1 MSIAQVA
8 SQIIIIFA
16 LMLVGALA
24 RECKFLSAQS
34 VSDLTNVVL
43 YFLSPMVILHAFQQP
58 FSLAKFQVFTLLVV
72 GIFIG
77 YAATILIAHLS
88 FHRVK
93 GQGFKSILLYGS
105 IYSNNGFMGIPLAQ
119 ALFGQ
124 TGVFYGVAS
133 MIGFNV
139 MSWTHG
145 VSLFHGQAN
154 RVTHWQRFR
163 QIILNPNIIAIIAGL
178 IIFVASIHLPSLVT
192 SFLTY
197 GSQAFTPLSM
207 MIIGSNLVGI
217 KLRDVKLNG
226 WMILALVFRNWLFP
240 LVNLVILS
248 LMGVGGTALITTV
261 ILAAC
266 PVAGLVVLFTLQSK
280 GNTRPAVILMS
291 VSTILSLVTIPAV
304 YLCAQWL
311 H

>member
-1 MSIAQVA
+1 MSITQVA

-16 LMLVGALA
+16 LMMVGALA
-24 RECKFLSAQS
+24 RECKFLSAKS
-34 VSDLTNVVL
+34 VNDLTNIAL

-58 FSLAKFQVFTLLVV
+58 FSMHRFHIFVLLVV

-77 YAATILIAHLS
+77 YAITIAIAS
-88 FHRVK
+88 VTFHWARDRNIR
-93 GQGFKSILLYGS
+93 SILQYGS

-145 VSLFHGQAN
+145 VGLFRGQQN
-154 RVTHWQRFR
+154 HLSHLERLKR
-163 QIILNPNIIAIIAGL
+163 ILLNPNIIAIILGL
-178 IIFVASIHLPSLVT
+178 IIFTASIHLPSLVT

-217 KLRDVKLNG
+217 KLRDVKLNH
-226 WMILALVFRNWLFP
+226 WLIIALVFRNWVFP
-240 LVNLVILS
+240 LINLVILR
-248 LMGVGGTALITTV
+248 LMGITGVALITTV

-266 PVAGLVVLFTLQSK
+266 PVAGLVVLFTLQAK
-280 GNTRPAVILMS
+280 GNSRPAVILMS
-291 VSTILSLVTIPAV
+291 VSTILSLITIPGI
-304 YLCAQWL
+304 YLCTQWL